1 MTELELMANE
11 EARHGNREALER
23 LEAELREARMTELSA
38 LGQAQEAYAAQQRL
52 EDKLA
57 KAVEALQKMDVG
69 EGWAA
74 QIARA
79 TLAELTGGDDE

>member
-38 LGQAQEAYAAQQRL
+38 LGQAQEAYEAQQLL
-52 EDKLA
+52 EAKLA
-57 KAVEALQKMDVG
+57 KAMRHVAEYSNDPHLV
-69 EGWAA
+69 GWA
-74 QIARA
+74 RRN
-79 TLAELTGGDDE
+79 LAELTGGDDE

>member
-38 LGQAQEAYAAQQRL
+38 LGQAQDAYEAQQRL
-52 EDKLA
+52 E
-57 KAVEALQKMDVG
+57 
-69 EGWAA
+69 
-74 QIARA
+74 ARM
-79 TLAELTGGDDE
+79 GDDLVKRLRDTPKE